1 MLEGL
6 LDQIS
11 RGMLSCRCNIRT
23 YNTLPCVPLLSN
35 LPKSHIFNGAK
46 RYHCKYGDPR
56 HTQCAANKY
65 PAPTFGAIAHPVVC

>member
-23 YNTLPCVPLLSN
+23 YNTLSCVPLLSN
-35 LPKSHIFNGAK
+35 LPKNHIFTATK
-46 RYHCKYGDPR
+46 VHIKS
-56 HTQCAANKY
+56 
-65 PAPTFGAIAHPVVC
+65 V

>member
-23 YNTLPCVPLLSN
+23 YNTLSCVPLLSN
-35 LPKSHIFNGAK
+35 LSLKATSLFHQNDIIVSM
-46 RYHCKYGDPR
+46 
-56 HTQCAANKY
+56 
-65 PAPTFGAIAHPVVC
+65 APSVTLNVQQINAPLQLSER

>member
-23 YNTLPCVPLLSN
+23 YNTLSCVPLLSN
-35 LPKSHIFNGAK
+35 LSLKSTSLFYQNDIIVSM
-46 RYHCKYGDPR
+46 
-56 HTQCAANKY
+56 
-65 PAPTFGAIAHPVVC
+65 APSVTLNVQQINTPLQLSE

>member
-23 YNTLPCVPLLSN
+23 YNTLSCVPLLSN
-35 LPKSHIFNGAK
+35 LPKSHIFISPK
-46 RYHCKYGDPR
+46 RYHCKYGALR

-65 PAPTFGAIAHPVVC
+65 PAPTFGTIAHPVVR